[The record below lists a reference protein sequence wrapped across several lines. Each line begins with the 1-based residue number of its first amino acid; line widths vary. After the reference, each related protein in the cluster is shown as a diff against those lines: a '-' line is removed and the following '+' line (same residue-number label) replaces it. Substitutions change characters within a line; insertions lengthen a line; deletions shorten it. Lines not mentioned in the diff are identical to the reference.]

1 MDSYANQ
8 DLDISL
14 IKQFLCCAPLIKM
27 DFTALDYCGFSL
39 DIQKQVLD
47 NTINN
52 DLIKQYPIKTSYQK
66 AFLKLFM
73 QKIEDSGNE
82 IHEDLYAAYCRLV
95 SLSDEESVHYRHFLI
110 DNETSRYITLK
121 ENINL
126 ISEGTTGLCSWQGAL
141 ALSKWCAENKEQF
154 YRKNVLELGCGIGL
168 TGMSVIITCS
178 PKQYIFSDC
187 HPMVLDVLC
196 ENIKLNF
203 LPNKR
208 CELLR
213 INASER
219 TPKLKLQLKYE
230 QSDVQV
236 MDLKWEDINKRL
248 SEDLSQ
254 PDVIIAADILYES
267 SMFDL
272 LISEL
277 KCLLTPSNYA
287 IFAATIR
294 NENTISLFLKHLG
307 NYNLAFEECNSPKS
321 TISIQSID
329 APVQIL
335 KIFQKV

>member
-73 QKIEDSGNE
+73 QKIEDS
-82 IHEDLYAAYCRLV
+82 
-95 SLSDEESVHYRHFLI
+95 